1 MNNVDNAAYILSFIL
16 GTSIGSALLCAAM
29 RYADNQNWI
38 SGRSICDNCKKVL
51 TWDQLIPV
59 VSFLIYRG
67 KCKECQKEMSWF
79 YLVFEVIAGLAILI
93 IAARFMEFGDI
104 WILARDLVIVL
115 IALFALALDWYKML
129 VNVRLMIVGS
139 VIVVLMPSGLSIA
152 EMLIG
157 ACVGIAFFGVQ
168 YLLTRGKGIGSGDM
182 FLGMFMGFA
191 LGWPYVIISI
201 FIGYIFGSVHA
212 VHLLATKKAN
222 RKTKLSLGM
231 YLMIGLILALGV
243 QILQLSIL

>member
-1 MNNVDNAAYILSFIL
+1 
-16 GTSIGSALLCAAM
+16 
-29 RYADNQNWI
+29 
-38 SGRSICDNCKKVL
+38 
-51 TWDQLIPV
+51 
-59 VSFLIYRG
+59 
-67 KCKECQKEMSWF
+67 
-79 YLVFEVIAGLAILI
+79 
-93 IAARFMEFGDI
+93 
-104 WILARDLVIVL
+104 VIVL